1 MGWPY
6 EHRRAGDL
14 PPVPVLPAERGVRPP
29 GRGGG
34 HGRLHRELLG
44 LTGWTTGLMTALGN
58 YQANVAAAFSDMAMS
73 EEDVIEAGDE
83 VVIRS
88 VITAAHTGEFLGI
101 APTGRTVSYD
111 AVDMYRVAG
120 GRIVWRFLMCDWKGV
135 ADQLTGPAR

>member
-1 MGWPY
+1 
-6 EHRRAGDL
+6 
-14 PPVPVLPAERGVRPP
+14 
-29 GRGGG
+29 
-34 HGRLHRELLG
+34 
-44 LTGWTTGLMTALGN
+44 MTALGN
-58 YQANVAAAFSDMAMS
+58 YQANVAAAFSDMAMT

-101 APTGRTVSYD
+101 APAGRTVSYD